1 MSRAFSYAQDAPA
14 LKYESWDACVECGS
28 RSGGA
33 SATPPEF
40 VLVYYAVVN
49 QSHAAPQWALFSG
62 MSRRNR
68 GEDVF
73 ADVVPVESAK
83 KVYDIVMRVGVSI
96 I

>member
-1 MSRAFSYAQDAPA
+1 MSRAFSYTQDAPGS
-14 LKYESWDACVECGS
+14 KYESWDACVEYGS
-28 RSGGA
+28 RNGGA

-40 VLVYYAVVN
+40 ELVYYAFVK

-83 KVYDIVMRVGVSI
+83 KVYDMIGCELEY
-96 I
+96 